1 MTETKTAKTAAM
13 FCGYA
18 SRGFLF
24 RTIRGEV
31 KKGDRSGLNGFVV
44 LRGIKFGNFFI
55 PPLSEATS
63 EGLRFGKERTPA
75 LKTKALYPALFYK
88 IRDEKNKKEDS
99 I

>member
-31 KKGDRSGLNGFVV
+31 KKGDRSGLNGFIV
-44 LRGIKFGNFFI
+44 LRGIKFDNF
-55 PPLSEATS
+55 
-63 EGLRFGKERTPA
+63 
-75 LKTKALYPALFYK
+75 YPSSF
-88 IRDEKNKKEDS
+88 
-99 I
+99 